1 MTKTHKDRENLINRL
16 ERKYANK
23 MQLQRQK
30 QRQNIKNALR
40 SMRGQRINS
49 EVLRTESLDGVFR
62 HGPRV
67 A

>member
-1 MTKTHKDRENLINRL
+1 MTKTHKDRVNLINRL
-16 ERKYANK
+16 ERKYAKK

-40 SMRGQRINS
+40 SMRGHRVDT
-49 EVLRTESLDGVFR
+49 EDLRTEAIDGIFR
-62 HGPRV
+62 HGTRT